1 MIKQLKT
8 LIVFAAL
15 TMLFSC
21 KKEEC
26 KAPAAPYGTPD
37 NYSWYNSRNYNTVTY
52 TYYCRNGKYL
62 SITYTNTE
70 GCRWDRSDFVSTG
83 ICKK

>member
-1 MIKQLKT
+1 MKK
-8 LIVFAAL
+8 LILIATIFMSLAMVG
-15 TMLFSC
+15 C

-37 NYSWYNSRNYNTVTY
+37 NYSWYNGSNFNSVTY
-52 TYYCRNGKYL
+52 TYYCLNGKYV
-62 SITYTNTE
+62 SVTYNNTE
-70 GCRWDRSDFVSTG
+70 GCRWDRSDYTSTG